1 MIGIDCPPH
10 VRLLS
15 GACPMNIRFT
25 VLAAFAIVPCTFGQ
39 TKVDFNKDVRPI
51 LADNC
56 FACHGPDDKARKA
69 DLKLHTREGTLA
81 VLDAKK
87 PGESELLKRITTAK
101 KSERMPPEK
110 TGKTLTPTQVEIL
123 KAWVA
128 QGAEYQGHWSFLAAK
143 RPNTPSG
150 RNAIDHFIEARLAK
164 KGLKLAAE
172 ADRATIIRRVT
183 LDLTGLPPTLKEVDE
198 FVNDKTPDAYAKVVA
213 RLTSSIRYGE
223 RLALDW
229 MDAARYADTNGY
241 HIDNGRDMT
250 RWREWVIDAFHK
262 NKRFDEF
269 TIEQLAGDLL
279 PGATL
284 AQKVA
289 SGFNRN
295 HMINFEGGAI
305 PEEYHM
311 AYIVDRVNTTATV
324 WMGLTVACAQC
335 HDHKFDPISQKD
347 FYRLYAFFNNVPERG
362 LDGNKGNSVPLL
374 KVPSAEQEKRLAVA
388 RTEIATLEAKLKGAL
403 PEIDAAQAQW
413 EKNPGTATTEWKAL
427 ELTKLRSKGG
437 ATFTTEKDGTVLVG
451 GPNAATEVYTFTFRS
466 DLSKL
471 TAIRVE
477 ALPDDKLNGKGPG
490 RSVNGNFVLTGIRVS
505 LGEGKDST
513 LLKLKAASADFSQ
526 MAGGF
531 DVKTLLGKGGPGW
544 AIDPQVGK
552 PHFAV
557 FELAEPL
564 AAAGKDF
571 TVHLQFNSQFAGHQF
586 GRFRVSATDSASPHE
601 AAGMPANVTAALKL
615 EPSKRNDAQSAELR
629 AYYRNSVS
637 PELRNVNDRVGEL
650 KKLIAD
656 EEKAI
661 PDAMVMEEMLKPRDT
676 FIMARGAYDKR
687 GEKVTSGTPAMLPVL
702 KTSAAPNRLD
712 LAKWLVSPEHPL
724 TARVTVNRYWQMFLG
739 TGLVKSTEDF
749 GTQGDFPSHP
759 ELLDWLAVEFR
770 ESGWDLRKLIAQIV
784 TSATYRQSSV
794 VSKDLYAKDPE
805 NRLLGRGP
813 RFRLQAEFL
822 RDQALAISGLMNGE
836 VGGKSVSPYQPPGL
850 WEELMSRSDGA
861 NWTAQAYTQSHG
873 KDLYRRTMYTFWK
886 RTCPPASLAAL
897 DAPDRETCVVKRS
910 RTNTPLQALVL
921 MNDPTYVE
929 ASRKLAE
936 RIMNEGGATTEER
949 LAFVFKLATAR
960 LPREKEVVIL
970 KRVFEMQKERFAKD
984 KLGAEKLLK
993 VGESPRDE
1001 KLDAI
1006 ELAAWTMVANAIL
1019 NLDEVV
1025 TRN

>member
-1 MIGIDCPPH
+1 MY
-10 VRLLS
+10 
-15 GACPMNIRFT
+15 
-25 VLAAFAIVPCTFGQ
+25 
-39 TKVDFNKDVRPI
+39 
-51 LADNC
+51 
-56 FACHGPDDKARKA
+56 
-69 DLKLHTREGTLA
+69 
-81 VLDAKK
+81 
-87 PGESELLKRITTAK
+87 KR
-101 KSERMPPEK
+101 
-110 TGKTLTPTQVEIL
+110 Q
-123 KAWVA
+123 
-128 QGAEYQGHWSFLAAK
+128 
-143 RPNTPSG
+143 
-150 RNAIDHFIEARLAK
+150 
-164 KGLKLAAE
+164 
-172 ADRATIIRRVT
+172 
-183 LDLTGLPPTLKEVDE
+183 
-198 FVNDKTPDAYAKVVA
+198 VNDKSPDAYAKVVS

-279 PGATL
+279 SGATL

-305 PEEYHM
+305 PDEYHM

-324 WMGLTVACAQC
+324 WMGLTIACAQC

-362 LDGNKGNSVPLL
+362 LDGNKGNSTPLI
-374 KVPSAEQEKRLAVA
+374 KVPSAEQEKRMASA
-388 RTEIATLEAKLKGAL
+388 RLEIAALEAKLKGPM
-403 PEIDAAQAQW
+403 PELDAGQVAW
-413 EKNPGTATTEWKAL
+413 EKNPGSSKTEWKNL
-427 ELTKLRSKGG
+427 ELAKLRSKGG
-437 ATFTTEKDGTVLVG
+437 ATFTTEKDGTVVVG
-451 GPNAATEVYTFTFRS
+451 GPNAATETYTFTFRS

-471 TAIRVE
+471 TALRLDVF
-477 ALPDDKLNGKGPG
+477 PDDKLNGKGPG
-490 RSVNGNFVLTGIRVS
+490 RSVNGNFVMTGIRVS

-513 LLKLKAASADFSQ
+513 ALKLKSASADFSQ
-526 MAGGF
+526 KEGGY
-531 DVKTLLGKGGPGW
+531 DVKNLIGTGTPGW
-544 AIDPQVGK
+544 AIFPEVGK

-564 AAAGKDF
+564 DAAGKDV
-571 TVHLQFNSQFAGHQF
+571 TVQFQFNSGFASHQF
-586 GRFRVSATDSASPHE
+586 GRFRMSATNSATPHE
-601 AAGMPANVTAALKL
+601 PAGMPASIAAALKL
-615 EPSKRNDAQSAELR
+615 EPAERSDAQKAELR

-637 PELRNVNDRVGEL
+637 PDLRKINDRVGEL
-650 KKLIAD
+650 KKLIVD

-661 PDAMVMEEMLKPRDT
+661 PDAMVMEEMAKPRDT
-676 FIMARGAYDKR
+676 FVMIRGAYDKR
-687 GEKVTSGTPAMLPVL
+687 GEKVTSGTPAALPPLTPVANAPG
-702 KTSAAPNRLD
+702 SPNRLD

-724 TARVTVNRYWQMFLG
+724 TSRVTVNRYWQMFMG

-770 ESGWDLRKLIAQIV
+770 ESGWDLRKLITQIV

-794 VSKDLYAKDPE
+794 VSKELYAKDPE

-822 RDQALAISGLMNGE
+822 RDQALAISGLINGE

-850 WEELMSRSDGA
+850 WEELMSRADGA
-861 NWTAQAYTQSHG
+861 NWTAQKYTQSHG

-936 RIMNEGGATTEER
+936 RIMTEGGATTEER

-960 LPREKEVVIL
+960 LPREKEVAIL
-970 KRVFEMQKERFAKD
+970 KRVFDAQKERFAKD
-984 KLGAEKLLK
+984 KMGAEKLLK

-1019 NLDEVV
+1019 NLDEVL
-1025 TRN
+1025 TRG

>member
-1 MIGIDCPPH
+1 
-10 VRLLS
+10 
-15 GACPMNIRFT
+15 MNMRFT
-25 VLAAFAIVPCTFGQ
+25 VLAAFAIVPCAFGQ

-51 LADNC
+51 LSDNC

-69 DLKLHTREGTLA
+69 DLKLHTREGALH
-81 VLDAKK
+81 VLDLKK
-87 PGESELLKRITTAK
+87 PAESDLLKRLTTTNLK
-101 KSERMPPEK
+101 ERMPPAK
-110 TGKTLTPTQVEIL
+110 TGKTLTSAQIETL

-128 QGAEYQGHWSFLAAK
+128 QGAEYQGHWAFLAAK
-143 RPNTPSG
+143 RPTVPSG
-150 RNAIDHFIEARLAK
+150 RNAIDYFIESRLGK
-164 KGLKLAAE
+164 EGLKLSPE
-172 ADRATIIRRVT
+172 ADRATLIRRVT
-183 LDLTGLPPTLKEVDE
+183 LDLTGLPPTPKEVDE
-198 FVNDKTPDAYAKVVA
+198 FVNDKSPDAYAKVVA

-305 PEEYHM
+305 PDEYHM

-324 WMGLTVACAQC
+324 WMGLTIACAQC

-362 LDGNKGNSVPLL
+362 LDGNKGNSTPLI
-374 KVPSAEQEKRLAVA
+374 KVPSAEQEKRMASA
-388 RTEIATLEAKLKGAL
+388 RLEIAALEAKLKGPM
-403 PEIDAAQAQW
+403 PELDAGQVAW
-413 EKNPGTATTEWKAL
+413 EKNPGSSKTEWKNL
-427 ELTKLRSKGG
+427 ELAKLRSKGG
-437 ATFTTEKDGTVLVG
+437 ATFTTEKDGTVVVG
-451 GPNAATEVYTFTFRS
+451 GPNAATETYTFTFRS

-471 TAIRVE
+471 TALRLDVF
-477 ALPDDKLNGKGPG
+477 PDDKLNGKGPG
-490 RSVNGNFVLTGIRVS
+490 RSVNGNFVMTGIRVS
-505 LGEGKDST
+505 LGEGT
-513 LLKLKAASADFSQ
+513 EPTILKLKSASADFSQ
-526 MAGGF
+526 KEGGF
-531 DVKTLLGKGGPGW
+531 DVKSLLGKGGPGW
-544 AIDPQVGK
+544 AISPEFGK

-564 AAAGKDF
+564 AADKDV
-571 TVHLQFNSQFAGHQF
+571 TVQLQFNSGFASHQF
-586 GRFRVSATDSASPHE
+586 GRFRLSATNSATPHE
-601 AAGMPANVTAALKL
+601 PAGMPASVAAALKL
-615 EPSKRNDAQSAELR
+615 EPANRSDAHKAELR
-629 AYYRNSVS
+629 AYYRNIVS
-637 PELRNVNDRVGEL
+637 PELRKLNDRVAKL
-650 KKLIAD
+650 KKLIVD

-661 PDAMVMEEMLKPRDT
+661 PDAMVMEEMKKPRDT
-676 FIMARGAYDKR
+676 FVMIRGAYDKR
-687 GEKVTSGTPAMLPVL
+687 GEKVTSGTPGALPPLTPVANAPG
-702 KTSAAPNRLD
+702 SPNRLD

-724 TARVTVNRYWQMFLG
+724 TARVTVNRYWQMFMG

-770 ESGWDLRKLIAQIV
+770 ESGWDLRKLITQLV

-794 VSKDLYAKDPE
+794 VSKELYAKDPE

-822 RDQALAISGLMNGE
+822 RDQALAISGLINGE

-850 WEELMSRSDGA
+850 WEELMSRADGA
-861 NWTAQAYTQSHG
+861 NWTAQKYTQSHG

-936 RIMNEGGATTEER
+936 RVMNEGGATTEER

-960 LPREKEVVIL
+960 LPREKEVAIL
-970 KRVFEMQKERFAKD
+970 KRVFDAQKERFAKD
-984 KLGAEKLLK
+984 KMGAEKLLK

-1019 NLDEVV
+1019 NLDEVL
-1025 TRN
+1025 TRG